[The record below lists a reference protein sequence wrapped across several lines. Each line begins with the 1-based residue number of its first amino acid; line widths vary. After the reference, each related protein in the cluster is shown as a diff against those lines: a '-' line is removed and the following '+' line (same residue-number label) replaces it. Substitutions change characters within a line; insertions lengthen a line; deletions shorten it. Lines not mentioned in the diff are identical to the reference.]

1 MYANHGSYWLIPH
14 LCCVL
19 LLGVFAPNSFGQ
31 DESAGKLTV
40 VVLHGAGEFV
50 NIQKCCE
57 SRTILV
63 EVRDEEG
70 RRVQNAMV
78 TFTLPSRGPAA
89 VFPQNARSVFVR
101 TDERGQATAAG
112 LRHNGVLGQFLIRIV
127 ASSQGR
133 SGRAIVTQNNAT
145 LARRDV
151 AFIRQQAT
159 EQTTSGF
166 VISRKE
172 AERAKGFK
180 WKKWIII
187 GGIAGGA
194 AFGYFKYKPFG
205 GSGNKVGI
213 SIGDPTIGGPTIG
226 GPR

>member
-1 MYANHGSYWLIPH
+1 MYTNHGSYWFILH
-14 LCCVL
+14 LFCVL
-19 LLGVFAPNSFGQ
+19 LFGAFGPVSFAQ
-31 DESAGKLTV
+31 DDSAGDLTV
-40 VVLHGAGEFV
+40 VVLQGAGEFV

-57 SRTILV
+57 SRTIMV

-78 TFTLPSRGPAA
+78 TFTLPSRGPGAI
-89 VFPQNARSVFVR
+89 FPQNARSVFVR
-101 TDERGQATAAG
+101 ADERGRATAAG

-133 SGRAIVTQNNAT
+133 SGRTMVTQNNAT

-151 AFIRQQAT
+151 TFIRDQAT

-166 VISRKE
+166 VISQKE

-194 AFGYFKYKPFG
+194 AIGYFKYKPFG
-205 GSGNKVGI
+205 GSGNTVGI
-213 SIGDPTIGGPTIG
+213 SIGNPTIGGPTIG
-226 GPR
+226 GP